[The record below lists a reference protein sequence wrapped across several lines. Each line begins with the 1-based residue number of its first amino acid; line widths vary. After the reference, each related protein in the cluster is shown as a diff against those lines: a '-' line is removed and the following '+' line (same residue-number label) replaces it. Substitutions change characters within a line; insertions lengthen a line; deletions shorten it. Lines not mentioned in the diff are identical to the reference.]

1 MTDKKGLLI
10 VVSGPSGTGKGTI
23 CKALIEK
30 RDDVFLSVSATTR
43 QPREGEQ
50 NGVHYHFL
58 SKAEFEQ
65 NIENGQMLEHAVF
78 CGNYYGTPKKAVDQM
93 LEAGKNVILEIEVQ
107 GAMKVR
113 EKYPEGVYVFVLPPS
128 MAELRRR
135 LTGRGTETDE
145 VVEERLKTALKE
157 FNYIEK
163 YNYILLNDEVDKA
176 VKRLESIIDA
186 EHCRIERNINFI
198 EEVCKL

>member
-23 CKALIEK
+23 CKAIVEK

-43 QPREGEQ
+43 QSREGEQ

-157 FNYIEK
+157 FGYIEK

-186 EHCRIERNINFI
+186 EHCRIERNTNII

>member
-78 CGNYYGTPKKAVDQM
+78 CGNYYGTPKKVVDEM

-113 EKYPEGVYVFVLPPS
+113 EKYPEGVYVFVLSPS

-145 VVEERLKTALKE
+145 VIENRLKTAIKE
-157 FNYIEK
+157 FGYIEK

-176 VKRLESIIDA
+176 VARLESIIDA
-186 EHCRIERNINFI
+186 ERCRIERNINFI

>member
-1 MTDKKGLLI
+1 MSDKRGLLI

-23 CKALIEK
+23 CKAIIEK

-43 QPREGEQ
+43 SPREGEQ

-58 SKAEFEQ
+58 SVDEFEK
-65 NIENGQMLEHAVF
+65 NIKDDQMLEHAVF
-78 CGNYYGTPKKAVDQM
+78 CGNYYGTPKKAVDEM
-93 LEAGKNVILEIEVQ
+93 LDAGKNVILEIEVQ
-107 GAMKVR
+107 GAMKVK

-128 MAELRRR
+128 MDELRRR
-135 LTGRGTETDE
+135 LTGRGTETQE

-157 FNYIEK
+157 FEYIEK
-163 YNYILLNDEVDKA
+163 YNYTLLNDEVDKA

-186 EHCRIERNINFI
+186 EHCRIERNIKFI
-198 EEVCKL
+198 EEVCTL

>member
-1 MTDKKGLLI
+1 MTDKRGLLI

-23 CKALIEK
+23 CKAIVEK

-43 QPREGEQ
+43 QSREGEQ

-157 FNYIEK
+157 FGYIEK

-186 EHCRIERNINFI
+186 EHCRIERNTNII